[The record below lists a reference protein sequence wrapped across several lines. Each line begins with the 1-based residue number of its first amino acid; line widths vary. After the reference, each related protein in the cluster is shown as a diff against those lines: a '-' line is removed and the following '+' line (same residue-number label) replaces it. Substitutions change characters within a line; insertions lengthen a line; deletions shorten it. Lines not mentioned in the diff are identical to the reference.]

1 MKWLKKQIWLP
12 LSGLIF
18 GTYMIQRGLASLAK
32 AGVADHLKEATSIMF
47 TVAGF
52 SALIMG
58 MLCDNIK
65 AKTML
70 IIAGIVAAIG
80 IALLPYTALGFGL
93 LFGAGAAIFKLVPYS
108 NPLKRKDGNESMRM
122 APMASAKN
130 FGAAFFIIVVGS
142 IASWSGLVPITLV
155 MSIIIVMMAL
165 IAAQLVGDDRIPGWR
180 WQDVANL
187 SKEWK
192 FWLFMLYAFIM
203 VGAYYV
209 GVSGIYPM
217 LVKTG
222 LTKTT
227 ALMTLGGS
235 FIIAGLLRWPWAYI
249 GKRTEYYI
257 PMIVGTIGVIGSTLM
272 IKADMILGFPLFIL
286 SGAAHTPN
294 YWAYAKEQWGSKL
307 VATVMGLAMVAM
319 YFGAGIIYG
328 KW

>member
-108 NPLKRKDGNESMRM
+108 NPLKRKDGIGIFPEGTRNKKRDGSLLD
-122 APMASAKN
+122 
-130 FGAAFFIIVVGS
+130 FHLGAAKICIENNVPYVPVALIGESFPFKGKVEIVVGR
-142 IASWSGLVPITLV
+142 PIFC
-155 MSIIIVMMAL
+155 A
-165 IAAQLVGDDRIPGWR
+165 
-180 WQDVANL
+180 
-187 SKEWK
+187 
-192 FWLFMLYAFIM
+192 
-203 VGAYYV
+203 
-209 GVSGIYPM
+209 
-217 LVKTG
+217 
-222 LTKTT
+222 
-227 ALMTLGGS
+227 
-235 FIIAGLLRWPWAYI
+235 
-249 GKRTEYYI
+249 
-257 PMIVGTIGVIGSTLM
+257 
-272 IKADMILGFPLFIL
+272 FPLMA
-286 SGAAHTPN
+286 SG
-294 YWAYAKEQWGSKL
+294 
-307 VATVMGLAMVAM
+307 
-319 YFGAGIIYG
+319 
-328 KW
+328 